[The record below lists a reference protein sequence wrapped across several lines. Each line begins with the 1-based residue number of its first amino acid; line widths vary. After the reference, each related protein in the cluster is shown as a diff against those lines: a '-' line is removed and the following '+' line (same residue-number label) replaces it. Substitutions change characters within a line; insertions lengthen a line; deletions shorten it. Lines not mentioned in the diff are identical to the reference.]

1 MHHIKTG
8 KLRKHMSAMMAVIM
22 AVSLAVP
29 AGLSFSARTVSAAD
43 KTVEAKAGETIY
55 NLRDGSIIATDTD
68 GKKDV
73 TYDRLTVKV
82 GTKNAYKYN
91 GPDHGVAFKDCRWFI
106 YRNKGCQNCF
116 VLSSGWYNYR
126 FCIYR

>member
-43 KTVEAKAGETIY
+43 KTVEAKAASHNY
-55 NLRDGSIIATDTD
+55 YVMVLVLRFILKKSWDNILHNESALLLRLRLLW
-68 GKKDV
+68 KKDIV
-73 TYDRLTVKV
+73 
-82 GTKNAYKYN
+82 
-91 GPDHGVAFKDCRWFI
+91 VATLPYHFK
-106 YRNKGCQNCF
+106 K
-116 VLSSGWYNYR
+116 
-126 FCIYR
+126 

>member
-43 KTVEAKAGETIY
+43 KTVEKA
-55 NLRDGSIIATDTD
+55 RQHSI
-68 GKKDV
+68 
-73 TYDRLTVKV
+73 R
-82 GTKNAYKYN
+82 
-91 GPDHGVAFKDCRWFI
+91 PSHP
-106 YRNKGCQNCF
+106 Q
-116 VLSSGWYNYR
+116 
-126 FCIYR
+126 

>member
-43 KTVEAKAGETIY
+43 KTAKAGEAIY
-55 NLRDGSIIATDTD
+55 NCVMVQS
-68 GKKDV
+68 
-73 TYDRLTVKV
+73 
-82 GTKNAYKYN
+82 
-91 GPDHGVAFKDCRWFI
+91 
-106 YRNKGCQNCF
+106 
-116 VLSSGWYNYR
+116 
-126 FCIYR
+126 